1 MDAPDYS
8 ILKKEELL
16 KLIVDYEKRFEA
28 IRGLLYY
35 EYGYVSSD
43 DLLGF
48 IDKLI
53 PKHIKGKKLSKKSQ

>member
-1 MDAPDYS
+1 MANYT
-8 ILKKEELL
+8 ILPKEELI
-16 KLIVDYEKRFEA
+16 KIIVDYEKRFEA

-35 EYGYVSSD
+35 EYGYVSND

-53 PKHIKGKKLSKKSQ
+53 PNQVQAKKLSKTNQ

>member
-1 MDAPDYS
+1 MDEQNYEDFT
-8 ILKKEELL
+8 KEELITII
-16 KLIVDYEKRFEA
+16 KDYEKRFQA

-48 IDKLI
+48 IDRLI
-53 PKHIKGKKLSKKSQ
+53 PKGIKARKLGEE